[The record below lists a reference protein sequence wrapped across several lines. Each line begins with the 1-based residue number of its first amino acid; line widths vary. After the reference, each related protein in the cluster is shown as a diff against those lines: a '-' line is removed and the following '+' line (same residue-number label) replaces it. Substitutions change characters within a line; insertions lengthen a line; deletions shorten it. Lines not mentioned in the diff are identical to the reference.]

1 MKKFVVAIFFV
12 CIVVVLLSSCEVKVK
27 LDDGVYRVEMSEYDE
42 NGYKDFVEFSIVD
55 GIVTEI
61 TADAVYEKDG
71 SLKTSSQEIKS
82 SMEKLS
88 GTYPEK
94 FYSDLV
100 NKYIGSLGEDT
111 DVIAGATMSSK
122 NFFKMMDFAKNA
134 AINADSSIK
143 VVEID

>member
-1 MKKFVVAIFFV
+1 MKKLVIALIFVFISVI
-12 CIVVVLLSSCEVKVK
+12 LLSSCEVKVR

-42 NGYKDFVEFSIVD
+42 NGYKDFVEFTIED

-61 TADAVYEKDG
+61 TADAVHKKDG
-71 SLKTSSQEIKS
+71 SLKTSSQEIKK

-111 DVIAGATMSSK
+111 DVIAGATISSK